1 MDYRVREGVW
11 AMYCQKCGKQMD
23 DHAAFCPH
31 CGAPAPGKAQEERTQ
46 KKYYVS
52 SKSRTLAM
60 VLAAIGFLGIS
71 GLHRLYVGKKYTA
84 FLYLVTFGGFF
95 IGTIW
100 DLYQLYDES
109 FKDGDGYPLYS
120 DDSIKSNYRR
130 RRTRASAGLLFKLA
144 YGFFCLI
151 FLSGSVAAIFAPA
164 QRTTQ
169 VADTENVQQQ
179 ARDKKAQSKE
189 EREKRELPIIDL
201 PMNRTPE
208 ENIKNTVEKNFNE
221 EGNTSGLKLGQV
233 KVDSD
238 GAGGANV
245 TIAFQGARGLT
256 VDRTLAE
263 FNYAI
268 KKEIAALYQIKPGTN
283 ISNVTA
289 TVYMKTT
296 DKSMGNEETIPA
308 YTVSMNQQRANGMH
322 WENYKKIDIMDAAS
336 DIKMHPS
343 FKYLL
348 QKNANKSGWDQMK
361 DTFGL

>member
-1 MDYRVREGVW
+1 MS
-11 AMYCQKCGKQMD
+11 Q
-23 DHAAFCPH
+23 
-31 CGAPAPGKAQEERTQ
+31 
-46 KKYYVS
+46 
-52 SKSRTLAM
+52 
-60 VLAAIGFLGIS
+60 
-71 GLHRLYVGKKYTA
+71 
-84 FLYLVTFGGFF
+84 
-95 IGTIW
+95 
-100 DLYQLYDES
+100 
-109 FKDGDGYPLYS
+109 
-120 DDSIKSNYRR
+120 
-130 RRTRASAGLLFKLA
+130 
-144 YGFFCLI
+144 
-151 FLSGSVAAIFAPA
+151 
-164 QRTTQ
+164 
-169 VADTENVQQQ
+169 
-179 ARDKKAQSKE
+179 
-189 EREKRELPIIDL
+189 
-201 PMNRTPE
+201 
-208 ENIKNTVEKNFNE
+208 NFNE

-296 DKSMGNEETIPA
+296 DKSTGTEETIPA
-308 YTVSMNQQRANGMH
+308 YTVSMNQQRASGMH